1 MNFCGF
7 LIWRKDLNN
16 ERQKVQAY
24 QSAQQKTLKKWTL
37 FSGITL
43 TALSFGLILHSGTA
57 QADATTTSSSSVSQ
71 ATANDANTESVVL
84 TSTSASTNSASG
96 SSSSRATSSSSENDA
111 SAAIDTN
118 ASSSVSDTP
127 QTSTTSNIVSSTQD
141 SATAQQTTSSQ
152 DLSKSSSEST
162 TTVTT
167 DESQGSSL
175 VTDSSESST
184 VAASS
189 TIVVVANTDQEIAL
203 QALAAYSTSA
213 DAIDVSSYQG
223 AMSVGTYSWLKSL
236 GVKYVIVKLTQ
247 GTTYTNPYAQT
258 QINNAKAAGLTVA
271 TYDYAVFTD
280 SASAIAEADHYANVA
295 SSYGLD
301 GSTLM
306 IADMEDNVTKRSNI
320 AALLNE
326 FWNELSR
333 RGYTNHGVYASYSY
347 DQTYNVSSTVG
358 HSKTWIAAYYYD
370 HWKNTILNSD
380 YGAWQYTDSFN
391 GYDGSIDMGMFST
404 YMSLNG
410 EKEENGYWYL
420 YKNGVRQTGFQSL
433 SDGRTVYYN
442 SQGQMQYGE
451 QKINGYWYYFNTS
464 SGAMATGFQKLPDG
478 RTVYYNSQ
486 GQMQYGEQRINGY
499 WYYFNTSSGAMVTGF
514 QKLSDGRTVYYNG
527 QGQMQYGSQMIN
539 GNKYYFNTWS
549 GAMTLGEITVDG
561 RNYYY
566 DSTTGIQEVG
576 LVYNQVTKK
585 LQYYDPLTGALK
597 TGVTSVNNNNTT
609 VKLNIDG
616 SVNVIGLTTGLNKVG
631 NNTYYYDADK
641 DIFVVGW
648 QVINNQKY
656 YFDVNT
662 AQMTI
667 GEKDIKGYWYYFN
680 NNGAMQSGFVKLA
693 NGKTVYYNA
702 QGQMQYGL
710 QTINGKIYYFNPWS
724 GEMYTGREAKIND
737 KWYNFMSDGSASTG
751 FTKLA
756 SGKTV
761 YYNAQGQMQHGEKKI
776 DGKWFYFNENT
787 GNVADGFTTL
797 PDGRRVYYDINFQ
810 DISKSK
816 GMLYGEQTLKNLK
829 YYFNVQSGVQE
840 KGVVYNIATGRL
852 QYYGAID
859 GSLSIELQS
868 PINTDE
874 DGNIILNDGEN
885 EINDQWYYYDVQNGK
900 MVTGWKK
907 LVDNNHGGYREV
919 YYDLDTA
926 QMAHGEKKI
935 NGVWYYFDKQDGNE
949 VVSSFVK
956 LADGRVAYYDEKGHM
971 SYGEKEIGNYWYYFD
986 LSNGNE
992 TVSNFIKLNDGR
1004 TVYYNAQGHM
1014 VYNWQNINGS
1024 TYYFNPQNGN
1034 MYVGAQWINGQE
1046 YYFDYITGAQVK
1058 DQWTAKLLEWFFNR
1072 IGKLTYSMDGS
1083 RNGADGT
1090 ADCSGSLTQALYE
1103 AGAWRYSLLYNT
1115 EMLHSYLLGNGYHL
1129 AYENNDYTSPVV
1141 GDVIIWGQRGHSAGG
1156 AGHTGVISGSGQNG
1170 TMISTCYWTEGEKGT
1185 AVQNFP
1191 YFWYWGKD
1199 NYPYYYVYRR

>member
-1 MNFCGF
+1 M
-7 LIWRKDLNN
+7 NN

-24 QSAQQKTLKKWTL
+24 QSAQKKASKKWML

-57 QADATTTSSSSVSQ
+57 QADATTNSNSSVSQ

-96 SSSSRATSSSSENDA
+96 ASSSQVTSSSSEDYK
-111 SAAIDTN
+111 SAAIGTN

-127 QTSTTSNIVSSTQD
+127 QTSTTSNIASSTQD
-141 SATAQQTTSSQ
+141 STTAQQTTPSQ

-162 TTVTT
+162 TTATT
-167 DESQGSSL
+167 DENQNDNV
-175 VTDSSESST
+175 VTDNSESSA

-189 TIVVVANTDQEIAL
+189 TAVVVANTDQEIAL

-710 QTINGKIYYFNPWS
+710 QTINGKIYYFNTWSGERSANREAQINGKWYNFTSDGSASTGFTKLANGKTVYYNAQGQMQYGLQTINGKIYYFNAWSGERYANREAQINGKWYNFTSDGSASTGFTKLANGKTVCYNAQGQMQYGLQTINGKIYYFNPWS
-724 GEMYTGREAKIND
+724 GEMYAGREAKIDD
-737 KWYNFMSDGSASTG
+737 KWYNFTSDGSASTG

-761 YYNAQGQMQHGEKKI
+761 YYNAQGQMQYGLQTINGKI
-776 DGKWFYFNENT
+776 
-787 GNVADGFTTL
+787 
-797 PDGRRVYYDINFQ
+797 
-810 DISKSK
+810 
-816 GMLYGEQTLKNLK
+816 
-829 YYFNVQSGVQE
+829 YYFNTWSGERYANREAQING
-840 KGVVYNIATGRL
+840 KWYNFAS
-852 QYYGAID
+852 D
-859 GSLSIELQS
+859 GSAS
-868 PINTDE
+868 
-874 DGNIILNDGEN
+874 
-885 EINDQWYYYDVQNGK
+885 
-900 MVTGWKK
+900 TGF
-907 LVDNNHGGYREV
+907 
-919 YYDLDTA
+919 T
-926 QMAHGEKKI
+926 
-935 NGVWYYFDKQDGNE
+935 
-949 VVSSFVK
+949 K
-956 LADGRVAYYDEKGHM
+956 LASGK
-971 SYGEKEIGNYWYYFD
+971 
-986 LSNGNE
+986 
-992 TVSNFIKLNDGR
+992 
-1004 TVYYNAQGHM
+1004 TVYYNAQGQM
-1014 VYNWQNINGS
+1014 QYGLQTINDKI
-1024 TYYFNPQNGN
+1024 YYFNT
-1034 MYVGAQWINGQE
+1034 W
-1046 YYFDYITGAQVK
+1046 
-1058 DQWTAKLLEWFFNR
+1058 
-1072 IGKLTYSMDGS
+1072 
-1083 RNGADGT
+1083 
-1090 ADCSGSLTQALYE
+1090 SG
-1103 AGAWRYSLLYNT
+1103 
-1115 EMLHSYLLGNGYHL
+1115 EMLIDNK
-1129 AYENNDYTSPVV
+1129 VK
-1141 GDVIIWGQRGHSAGG
+1141 IAGVQYSFDNKG
-1156 AGHTGVISGSGQNG
+1156 IGSK
-1170 TMISTCYWTEGEKGT
+1170 E
-1185 AVQNFP
+1185 
-1191 YFWYWGKD
+1191 
-1199 NYPYYYVYRR
+1199 

>member
-1 MNFCGF
+1 M
-7 LIWRKDLNN
+7 NN

-24 QSAQQKTLKKWTL
+24 QNAQQENLKKWTL

-96 SSSSRATSSSSENDA
+96 VSSSQVTSSSSENDG
-111 SAAIDTN
+111 SAAIGTN
-118 ASSSVSDTP
+118 DSSSVSDT
-127 QTSTTSNIVSSTQD
+127 QTSTTSNIASSTQD
-141 SATAQQTTSSQ
+141 STTAQQTTSSQ

-162 TTVTT
+162 VTVTT
-167 DESQGSSL
+167 DENQNDNV
-175 VTDSSESST
+175 VTDNSESSA

-189 TIVVVANTDQEIAL
+189 TAVVVANTDQEIAL

-258 QINNAKAAGLTVA
+258 QINNAKEAGLTVA

-410 EKEENGYWYL
+410 EKQENGYWYL

-442 SQGQMQYGE
+442 GQGQMQYGE

-549 GAMTLGEITVDG
+549 GAMTLGEITIDG

-609 VKLNIDG
+609 IKLNVDG
-616 SVNVIGLTTGLNKVG
+616 SVNVIGLTTGLNKIG

-680 NNGAMQSGFVKLA
+680 NNGAMQSGFIKLA
-693 NGKTVYYNA
+693 NNKTVYYNE

-710 QTINGKIYYFNPWS
+710 QTINGKTYYFNTWS
-724 GEMYTGREAKIND
+724 GEMYAGREAQING
-737 KWYNFMSDGSASTG
+737 KWYNFTSDGSASTG

-761 YYNAQGQMQHGEKKI
+761 YYNTQGQMQYGLQTINGKI
-776 DGKWFYFNENT
+776 
-787 GNVADGFTTL
+787 
-797 PDGRRVYYDINFQ
+797 
-810 DISKSK
+810 
-816 GMLYGEQTLKNLK
+816 
-829 YYFNVQSGVQE
+829 YYFNTWSGEMLINSKVKIAGVQYSFDN
-840 KGVVYNIATGRL
+840 KGI
-852 QYYGAID
+852 
-859 GSLSIELQS
+859 GS
-868 PINTDE
+868 
-874 DGNIILNDGEN
+874 
-885 EINDQWYYYDVQNGK
+885 
-900 MVTGWKK
+900 
-907 LVDNNHGGYREV
+907 
-919 YYDLDTA
+919 
-926 QMAHGEKKI
+926 
-935 NGVWYYFDKQDGNE
+935 
-949 VVSSFVK
+949 
-956 LADGRVAYYDEKGHM
+956 
-971 SYGEKEIGNYWYYFD
+971 KE
-986 LSNGNE
+986 
-992 TVSNFIKLNDGR
+992 
-1004 TVYYNAQGHM
+1004 
-1014 VYNWQNINGS
+1014 
-1024 TYYFNPQNGN
+1024 
-1034 MYVGAQWINGQE
+1034 
-1046 YYFDYITGAQVK
+1046 
-1058 DQWTAKLLEWFFNR
+1058 
-1072 IGKLTYSMDGS
+1072 
-1083 RNGADGT
+1083 
-1090 ADCSGSLTQALYE
+1090 
-1103 AGAWRYSLLYNT
+1103 
-1115 EMLHSYLLGNGYHL
+1115 
-1129 AYENNDYTSPVV
+1129 
-1141 GDVIIWGQRGHSAGG
+1141 
-1156 AGHTGVISGSGQNG
+1156 
-1170 TMISTCYWTEGEKGT
+1170 
-1185 AVQNFP
+1185 
-1191 YFWYWGKD
+1191 
-1199 NYPYYYVYRR
+1199 

>member
-1 MNFCGF
+1 M
-7 LIWRKDLNN
+7 NN

-24 QSAQQKTLKKWTL
+24 QSAQKKASKKWML

-57 QADATTTSSSSVSQ
+57 QADATTNSNSSVSQ

-96 SSSSRATSSSSENDA
+96 SSSSQATSSSSENDA

-358 HSKTWIAAYYYD
+358 HSKTWIAAYYYNY
-370 HWKNTILNSD
+370 WKNTMLNSD

-410 EKEENGYWYL
+410 EKQENGYWYL
-420 YKNGVRQTGFQSL
+420 YKNGVRQTGFQNL

-451 QKINGYWYYFNTS
+451 QKINGYWYYF
-464 SGAMATGFQKLPDG
+464 
-478 RTVYYNSQ
+478 RTDN
-486 GQMQYGEQRINGY
+486 
-499 WYYFNTSSGAMVTGF
+499 GAMVTGF
-514 QKLSDGRTVYYNG
+514 QKLSDGRTVYYNS
-527 QGQMQYGSQMIN
+527 QGQMQYGNQTIN
-539 GNKYYFNTWS
+539 NNKYYLNVWN
-549 GAMTLGEITVDG
+549 GAVTYGEVEING

-566 DSTTGIQEVG
+566 NDSTGIQETGV
-576 LVYNQVTKK
+576 VYNQKANK
-585 LQYYDPLTGALK
+585 LQYYDPATGALK
-597 TGVTSVNNNNTT
+597 TGVASVISNNTT
-609 VKLNIDG
+609 ILLNSDG
-616 SVNVIGLTTGLNKVG
+616 SVDTSKFVTGIQKIGG
-631 NNTYYYDADK
+631 NSYYYNASQGA
-641 DIFVVGW
+641 FLTGW
-648 QVINNQKY
+648 QAVNGKKY
-656 YFDVNT
+656 YFDPT
-662 AQMTI
+662 TLKMTI
-667 GEKDIKGYWYYFN
+667 GQKRINGYWYDFDS
-680 NNGAMQSGFVKLA
+680 NGVMQTGFTELSDEK
-693 NGKTVYYNA
+693 NTYTVYYNA
-702 QGQMQYGL
+702 EGKMLYGEQEINNKWYYFNIQNGQMAQGWYTLSDGRTVYYDVDSVGNGQGMLHGMSAVNGTNYYFNVWTGARETGFKQVNGQTYYFNPQMMTGIQHIGNYWYNFGSDGIMKTGFVVLSSNGHIVYYNASGQLQYGEKQINGKWYHFDTTDGHAAQGWYKLEDGRTVYYDVDSKGNGQGMLHGLQTVNGKKYYFNDWTGALNKNYEVKINGKWYYFGSDGSMQTGFVTLTDTGNKRLVYYNADGQMQYGWQTINGKKYYFNVWTGAAYQGEYKIDGKWYYFGSDGSMQTGFVTLTDTGNKRLVYYNADGQMQYGWQTINGKKYYFNVWTGAAYQGEYKIDGKWYYFDDNGVMQTGFVTLKDGRIVYYNEQGQMQYGW
-710 QTINGKIYYFNPWS
+710 QTINGK
-724 GEMYTGREAKIND
+724 
-737 KWYNFMSDGSASTG
+737 
-751 FTKLA
+751 
-756 SGKTV
+756 
-761 YYNAQGQMQHGEKKI
+761 
-776 DGKWFYFNENT
+776 
-787 GNVADGFTTL
+787 
-797 PDGRRVYYDINFQ
+797 
-810 DISKSK
+810 
-816 GMLYGEQTLKNLK
+816 K
-829 YYFNVQSGVQE
+829 YYFNE
-840 KGVVYNIATGRL
+840 
-852 QYYGAID
+852 
-859 GSLSIELQS
+859 
-868 PINTDE
+868 
-874 DGNIILNDGEN
+874 
-885 EINDQWYYYDVQNGK
+885 W
-900 MVTGWKK
+900 
-907 LVDNNHGGYREV
+907 
-919 YYDLDTA
+919 
-926 QMAHGEKKI
+926 
-935 NGVWYYFDKQDGNE
+935 
-949 VVSSFVK
+949 
-956 LADGRVAYYDEKGHM
+956 
-971 SYGEKEIGNYWYYFD
+971 
-986 LSNGNE
+986 NGNKE
-992 TVSNFIKLNDGR
+992 
-1004 TVYYNAQGHM
+1004 Q
-1014 VYNWQNINGS
+1014 
-1024 TYYFNPQNGN
+1024 
-1034 MYVGAQWINGQE
+1034 
-1046 YYFDYITGAQVK
+1046 
-1058 DQWTAKLLEWFFNR
+1058 
-1072 IGKLTYSMDGS
+1072 
-1083 RNGADGT
+1083 
-1090 ADCSGSLTQALYE
+1090 
-1103 AGAWRYSLLYNT
+1103 
-1115 EMLHSYLLGNGYHL
+1115 
-1129 AYENNDYTSPVV
+1129 
-1141 GDVIIWGQRGHSAGG
+1141 
-1156 AGHTGVISGSGQNG
+1156 
-1170 TMISTCYWTEGEKGT
+1170 
-1185 AVQNFP
+1185 
-1191 YFWYWGKD
+1191 
-1199 NYPYYYVYRR
+1199 

>member
-1 MNFCGF
+1 M
-7 LIWRKDLNN
+7 NN

-710 QTINGKIYYFNPWS
+710 QTINGKIYYFNTWSGERYANREAQINGKWYNFTSDGSASTGFTKLANGKTVYYNAQGQMQYGLQTINGKIYYFNTWSGERYANREAQINGKWYNFTSDGSASTGFTKLANGKTVYYNAQGQMQYGLQTINGKIYYFNTWSGERYANREAQINGKWYNFTSDGSASTGFTKLANGKTVCYNAQGQMQYGLQTINGKIYYFNPWS
-724 GEMYTGREAKIND
+724 GEMYAGREAKIDD
-737 KWYNFMSDGSASTG
+737 KWYNFTSDGSASTG

-761 YYNAQGQMQHGEKKI
+761 YYNAQGQMQYGLQTINGKI
-776 DGKWFYFNENT
+776 
-787 GNVADGFTTL
+787 
-797 PDGRRVYYDINFQ
+797 
-810 DISKSK
+810 
-816 GMLYGEQTLKNLK
+816 
-829 YYFNVQSGVQE
+829 YYFNTWSGERYANREAQING
-840 KGVVYNIATGRL
+840 KWYNFAS
-852 QYYGAID
+852 D
-859 GSLSIELQS
+859 GSAS
-868 PINTDE
+868 
-874 DGNIILNDGEN
+874 
-885 EINDQWYYYDVQNGK
+885 
-900 MVTGWKK
+900 TGF
-907 LVDNNHGGYREV
+907 
-919 YYDLDTA
+919 T
-926 QMAHGEKKI
+926 
-935 NGVWYYFDKQDGNE
+935 
-949 VVSSFVK
+949 K
-956 LADGRVAYYDEKGHM
+956 LASGK
-971 SYGEKEIGNYWYYFD
+971 
-986 LSNGNE
+986 
-992 TVSNFIKLNDGR
+992 
-1004 TVYYNAQGHM
+1004 TVYYNAQGQM
-1014 VYNWQNINGS
+1014 QYGLQTINDKI
-1024 TYYFNPQNGN
+1024 YYFNT
-1034 MYVGAQWINGQE
+1034 W
-1046 YYFDYITGAQVK
+1046 
-1058 DQWTAKLLEWFFNR
+1058 
-1072 IGKLTYSMDGS
+1072 
-1083 RNGADGT
+1083 
-1090 ADCSGSLTQALYE
+1090 SG
-1103 AGAWRYSLLYNT
+1103 
-1115 EMLHSYLLGNGYHL
+1115 EMLIDNK
-1129 AYENNDYTSPVV
+1129 VK
-1141 GDVIIWGQRGHSAGG
+1141 IAGVQYSFDNKG
-1156 AGHTGVISGSGQNG
+1156 IGSK
-1170 TMISTCYWTEGEKGT
+1170 E
-1185 AVQNFP
+1185 
-1191 YFWYWGKD
+1191 
-1199 NYPYYYVYRR
+1199 